1 MRHLVPTIVP
11 TSYLYFPRT
20 KKHVAFLNQ
29 NNLVFSAFLG
39 IIWTYSVNTGYL
51 TQHNKQNGE
60 KNQSDKQTYKCNL
73 YLGENFVLAC
83 KSFYWTWFSNHANS
97 IHVVGS
103 HCDAEDRLFRSLRR
117 TYRLNKISHSVTE
130 WDSLLCAVHRS
141 TEHFTCWR
149 FEIFDVEVHT
159 IGGE

>member
-97 IHVVGS
+97 NHVLGS
-103 HCDAEDRLFRSLRR
+103 NCDSEDRLFWSMGLLFFRSDCKLIWWTDSRWLRNR
-117 TYRLNKISHSVTE
+117 IVT
-130 WDSLLCAVHRS
+130 
-141 TEHFTCWR
+141 T
-149 FEIFDVEVHT
+149 
-159 IGGE
+159 

>member
-1 MRHLVPTIVP
+1 MRKFSIFNVFEIWRWRAKSAAMRRLVPTIVP

-103 HCDAEDRLFRSLRR
+103 HCDAEDRLFRSLIE
-117 TYRLNKISHSVTE
+117 TAYKQNSWPMT
-130 WDSLLCAVHRS
+130 
-141 TEHFTCWR
+141 
-149 FEIFDVEVHT
+149 T
-159 IGGE
+159 IIVK